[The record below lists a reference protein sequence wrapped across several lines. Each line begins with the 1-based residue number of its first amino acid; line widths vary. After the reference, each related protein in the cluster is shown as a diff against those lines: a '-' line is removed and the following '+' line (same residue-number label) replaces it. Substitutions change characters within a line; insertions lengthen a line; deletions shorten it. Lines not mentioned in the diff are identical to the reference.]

1 MDVENND
8 DAFGTWDYVVLSLML
23 IISASI
29 GVYYRFTGGKQK
41 TTQEY
46 LHGDKDLSVIPVAV
60 SLMASFMSA
69 ITILGVSTENYTFGT
84 QFVVI
89 NFGYGIATP
98 FAAYCFLPVF
108 FKMQATSAYQYL
120 EIRFGAT
127 TRLCTSLA
135 FSLQMVLY
143 MGIVLYAPAIA
154 LEAVT
159 GISKTVAILSVGIVC
174 TFYSTIGGM
183 KAVVVTDVFQSLLMF
198 AAVFLVIIKGAID
211 VGGLGEIW
219 RIAKE
224 GYRLEFDNTNPDPTV
239 RHTWWSLIL
248 GGGFT
253 YCSLYAVNQTQVQ
266 RLLTLRDLRRSQI
279 ALWLSWPVLTL
290 LSLSTSFAGLA
301 IYSKYYNCDPLKSG
315 RISSSDQLMPLF
327 VGDTMREFPGLCGLF
342 VAGIFSGSLSTV
354 SSALNSLA
362 AVTLEDYLKPVYLKI
377 YKKSIPE
384 NRTGFISKLLALLY
398 GLVCLAIAFTSEHL
412 GGILQAS
419 LTIFGVVGGPLLG
432 VFTLGMF
439 CPCANEV
446 GAVSGLI
453 GGLIIAFWIGFGG
466 PKPPPLTLPVS
477 IESCYIE
484 SNTFGS
490 NSTFG
495 DFEISTENSTF
506 LIEASNLSSNDDEYF
521 YLYRLS
527 YMWYVLIGFFVTILI
542 GLVVG
547 WTYSMF
553 FKTKP
558 PPSDPNLFA
567 PFVRRFVR
575 RRTSKSDGS
584 SIEVKNYIKVEK
596 LDPRGAIVS
605 TSTESLKQDVSL
617 L

>member
-1 MDVENND
+1 M
-8 DAFGTWDYVVLSLML
+8 
-23 IISASI
+23 
-29 GVYYRFTGGKQK
+29 
-41 TTQEY
+41 
-46 LHGDKDLSVIPVAV
+46 VI
-60 SLMASFMSA
+60 
-69 ITILGVSTENYTFGT
+69 
-84 QFVVI
+84 
-89 NFGYGIATP
+89 
-98 FAAYCFLPVF
+98 
-108 FKMQATSAYQYL
+108 
-120 EIRFGAT
+120 
-127 TRLCTSLA
+127 
-135 FSLQMVLY
+135 
-143 MGIVLYAPAIA
+143 IVL
-154 LEAVT
+154 
-159 GISKTVAILSVGIVC
+159 
-174 TFYSTIGGM
+174 F
-183 KAVVVTDVFQSLLMF
+183 
-198 AAVFLVIIKGAID
+198 
-211 VGGLGEIW
+211 
-219 RIAKE
+219 
-224 GYRLEFDNTNPDPTV
+224 
-239 RHTWWSLIL
+239 
-248 GGGFT
+248 
-253 YCSLYAVNQTQVQ
+253 
-266 RLLTLRDLRRSQI
+266 
-279 ALWLSWPVLTL
+279 
-290 LSLSTSFAGLA
+290 
-301 IYSKYYNCDPLKSG
+301 
-315 RISSSDQLMPLF
+315 QLMPLF

-377 YKKSIPE
+377 YKKNIPE

-398 GLVCLAIAFTSEHL
+398 GLVCIAIAFTSEHL

-446 GAVSGLI
+446 GAVSGLV

-477 IESCYIE
+477 IESCSIE
-484 SNTFGS
+484 SSTFGS
-490 NSTFG
+490 NSTFE

-506 LIEASNLSSNDDEYF
+506 LIETSNL
-521 YLYRLS
+521 RLS

-553 FKTKP
+553 CKTKP

-567 PFVRRFVR
+567 PFVSRFVR
-575 RRTSKSDGS
+575 RRTSRSESS

-605 TSTESLKQDVSL
+605 TSTESLKQDMSL